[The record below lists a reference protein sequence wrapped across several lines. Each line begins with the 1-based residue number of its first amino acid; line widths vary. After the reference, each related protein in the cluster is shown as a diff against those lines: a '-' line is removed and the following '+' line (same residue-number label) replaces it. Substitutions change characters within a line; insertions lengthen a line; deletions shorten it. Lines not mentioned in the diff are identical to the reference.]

1 MRTLT
6 AAVSAATVCLTM
18 LLSDVD
24 RCCHQGTLNS
34 FSKTFQFLQQRML
47 PHPRTPR
54 AAAGAAVAGMVKIPA
69 AAAFE
74 YDVTAMVDQVTLSRS
89 RPIAFGSIRC
99 VNASWCLMTLMTLL
113 VTKKT

>member
-6 AAVSAATVCLTM
+6 ASVSAATVCRCICM
-18 LLSDVD
+18 LSSDVD

-69 AAAFE
+69 AAAFD

-89 RPIAFGSIRC
+89 R
-99 VNASWCLMTLMTLL
+99 
-113 VTKKT
+113 